1 MESDEIIRLIQLRL
15 TGELTPEENNKL
27 ECWVSESAVNRD
39 FLHVVLQEKL
49 LSREYPLYHAIDEEK
64 AIRRFEA
71 TIGKHKR
78 KYISFKHILRAAAIL
93 VWPLVMVV
101 VWQWNAPQPEN
112 SVTETIVPGSSRAV
126 LTLAGGEQVE
136 LTGQTEPEILV
147 APEIEVRQKA
157 GMLAYDMKGGERI
170 GRGGQNVLATGRG
183 GEYRLIL
190 ADGTRVF
197 LNAATILRY
206 PVVFDDEVRRVQ
218 LEGEAYFEVAK
229 DSGRPFVVETTG
241 MEVKV
246 YGTSFNINTLR
257 INEIQTVLVEGSIS
271 ICSVAAGREYRMCP
285 GQLARWDKI
294 SSSVKLQEVDVSLY
308 TAWKEGVFR
317 FSRERLEE
325 ILGILANWYDV
336 EVLYQN
342 QEIKDLHFSGYME
355 RYERIETILK
365 ALEEATGVHFS
376 VWGKTITVSK

>member
-136 LTGQTEPEILV
+136 LTGQTEQEILV

-157 GMLAYDMKGGERI
+157 GMLAYDK
-170 GRGGQNVLATGRG
+170 
-183 GEYRLIL
+183 
-190 ADGTRVF
+190 
-197 LNAATILRY
+197 
-206 PVVFDDEVRRVQ
+206 
-218 LEGEAYFEVAK
+218 
-229 DSGRPFVVETTG
+229 
-241 MEVKV
+241 
-246 YGTSFNINTLR
+246 
-257 INEIQTVLVEGSIS
+257 EGS
-271 ICSVAAGREYRMCP
+271 
-285 GQLARWDKI
+285 
-294 SSSVKLQEVDVSLY
+294 
-308 TAWKEGVFR
+308 
-317 FSRERLEE
+317 
-325 ILGILANWYDV
+325 
-336 EVLYQN
+336 
-342 QEIKDLHFSGYME
+342 
-355 RYERIETILK
+355 
-365 ALEEATGVHFS
+365 ALEEGDKMFWRQAGEENIV
-376 VWGKTITVSK
+376 

>member
-1 MESDEIIRLIQLRL
+1 
-15 TGELTPEENNKL
+15 
-27 ECWVSESAVNRD
+27 
-39 FLHVVLQEKL
+39 
-49 LSREYPLYHAIDEEK
+49 
-64 AIRRFEA
+64 
-71 TIGKHKR
+71 
-78 KYISFKHILRAAAIL
+78 
-93 VWPLVMVV
+93 MVV

-136 LTGQTEPEILV
+136 LTGQTEQEILV

-285 GQLARWDKI
+285 GHWHVGIK
-294 SSSVKLQEVDVSLY
+294 SVV
-308 TAWKEGVFR
+308 R
-317 FSRERLEE
+317 
-325 ILGILANWYDV
+325 
-336 EVLYQN
+336 
-342 QEIKDLHFSGYME
+342 
-355 RYERIETILK
+355 
-365 ALEEATGVHFS
+365 
-376 VWGKTITVSK
+376 